1 MRPMRASASLSI
13 LLVAGML
20 ALAGPARA
28 QTTPQTTPQTDPVV
42 ARVDGQDIHLSEI
55 TDAALGLP
63 DQYRNM
69 PKEQLFPLL
78 VDQAV
83 DKRALL
89 VMAKKEGID
98 KDPVVQRQM
107 ILAGEQVQQNAVMSK
122 SISPLVTEDALRARY
137 ETDIAGKTGE
147 EEVHARHILVASEA
161 DANKI
166 IAELKK
172 GADFATLAKSRST
185 DPGASQGGDLG
196 YFKKGDMLPEFAN
209 AAFALKPGQ
218 FSDKP
223 VKTQYGWHVIKVE
236 DRRAAPPPTFDQVHD
251 ELRQKVIDGAVQ
263 KTLLDARKLVKIERF
278 NSDGS
283 PIQATDSAVPPPA
296 PPAAP
301 KP

>member
-1 MRPMRASASLSI
+1 MRPMRASDFLFAPVLTG
-13 LLVAGML
+13 LLAF
-20 ALAGPARA
+20 AGPARA
-28 QTTPQTTPQTDPVV
+28 QTTPQTDPVV
-42 ARVDGQDIHLSEI
+42 AKVDGQEIHLSEI
-55 TDAALGLP
+55 TDAALALP

-89 VMAKKEGID
+89 VMAKKQGID

-107 ILAGEQVQQNAVMSK
+107 VLAGEQVQQNAVMSK
-122 SISPLVTEDALRARY
+122 SISPLVTEDALHARY
-137 ETDIAGKTGE
+137 DADIAGKTGE
-147 EEVHARHILVASEA
+147 EEVHARHILVANEA

-263 KTLLDARKLVKIERF
+263 KTLLDARNLVKVERF

-283 PIQATDSAVPPPA
+283 PIRATDSAEPPPA